1 MISLSMMNSTD
12 ELTPVYPNGLLSF
25 ELIDGKQVTSNLV
38 ETRIRTQF
46 NKNSVYVPLNTIDWI
61 ELLDNLANPNEAY
74 KYASVTFTK
83 LKNLIRDTHGVAS
96 ADLSNSELGYDK
108 STVFFNGL
116 CFTHD
121 CGEVEELNL

>member
-1 MISLSMMNSTD
+1 MISLSMMDLSD
-12 ELTPVYPNGLLSF
+12 DLTPVYPNGLLSF

-46 NKNSVYVPLNTIDWI
+46 NSNSVYQPLNTIDWI
-61 ELLDNLANPNEAY
+61 GLLDNLANPNEAN
-74 KYASVTFTK
+74 KYAVVTFTK

-96 ADLSNSELGYDK
+96 VDLSDSELGYDRN
-108 STVFFNGL
+108 TVYFNGL

-121 CGEVEELNL
+121 CGKVEVLDL